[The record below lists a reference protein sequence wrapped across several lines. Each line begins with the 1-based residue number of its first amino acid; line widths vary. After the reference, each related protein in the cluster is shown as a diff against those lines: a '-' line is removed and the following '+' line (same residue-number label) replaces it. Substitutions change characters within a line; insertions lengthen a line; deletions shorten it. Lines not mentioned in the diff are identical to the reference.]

1 MDSALATAAAT
12 AAATAIEAGGYRAIL
27 RRAGVVLAYPS
38 ASVRELG
45 QARVQAQYG
54 RDDVR
59 VADADLAASTPR
71 PAKDDTLELL
81 EGPQLGTWT
90 VLGVER
96 ADAAVVSIRIR
107 QSTRVSASAPGV
119 HLDR

>member
-1 MDSALATAAAT
+1 MDDALATAAA
-12 AAATAIEAGGYRAIL
+12 AGAATALEAGGFRAIL
-27 RRAGVVLAYPS
+27 RRAGAVLAYPS

-96 ADAAVVSIRIR
+96 ADAAVVSIRLR
-107 QSTRVSASAPGV
+107 KSTPVSASAPGV